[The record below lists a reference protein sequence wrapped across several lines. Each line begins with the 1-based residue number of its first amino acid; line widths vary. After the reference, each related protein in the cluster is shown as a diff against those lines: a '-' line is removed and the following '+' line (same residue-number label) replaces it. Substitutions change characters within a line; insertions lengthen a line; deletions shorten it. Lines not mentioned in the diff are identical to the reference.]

1 MHLKGDARDDNTASF
16 LTSKTVLMQNSFI
29 AYVILIVIWFMLSR
43 IKAKKGKDSVP
54 ELFD

>member
-1 MHLKGDARDDNTASF
+1 
-16 LTSKTVLMQNSFI
+16 MQNSFI